1 MKTHLLLLAAATLL
15 LAAGCRSSEAD
26 ASRDR
31 ELFTEARRLI
41 TSGEA
46 ECVVITADRR
56 LVAERGRG
64 VSPLLKLYDGHA
76 AEMKGATVVDKVIGR
91 AAAAIAIVGGAKRVH
106 GEVMSEDAVVFL
118 LANGVYASHT
128 LLVPRILNMKRDGL
142 CPLEQSVEGISDPA
156 AAVAALRRRVAEL
169 QRGAAPKQDAPK
181 R

>member
-1 MKTHLLLLAAATLL
+1 MKTHFLLLAAAVLL

-64 VSPLLKLYDGHA
+64 VSPLLELYDGHA
-76 AEMKGATVVDKVIGR
+76 AEMKGSTVVDKVIGR
-91 AAAAIAIVGGAKRVH
+91 AAAAICVVGNAKKLHALLIGA
-106 GEVMSEDAVVFL
+106 DAL
-118 LANGVYASHT
+118 T
-128 LLVPRILNMKRDGL
+128 LLKAHGVEAAAEKTVPKILNRDL
-142 CPLEQSVEGISDPA
+142 SDSCPMEQTVEGIDDPA
-156 AAVAALRRRVAEL
+156 EMVKALKSRL
-169 QRGAAPKQDAPK
+169 GM
-181 R
+181 